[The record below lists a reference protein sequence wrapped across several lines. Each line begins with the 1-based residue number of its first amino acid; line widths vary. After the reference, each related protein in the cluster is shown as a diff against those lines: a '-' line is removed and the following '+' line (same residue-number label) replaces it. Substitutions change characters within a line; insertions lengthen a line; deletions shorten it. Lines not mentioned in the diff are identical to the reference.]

1 MAIQCRDDGPS
12 IHDSVLTT
20 VQNERQCIMFT
31 GRRNY
36 ILITY
41 VFFLFS
47 SYTIPATTS
56 EAS

>member
-1 MAIQCRDDGPS
+1 MAIQCKVDGPS

-20 VQNERQCIMFT
+20 VQNERQCNMFT

-41 VFFLFS
+41 VFFS
-47 SYTIPATTS
+47 SYTIPAMTS